1 VNARAND
8 DGTGGSGLPG
18 LSRDA
23 LPGHP
28 PLRDLPLTVLVGV
41 TGVGKSTALAA
52 LGDVRVLPDRREVT
66 DAVMP
71 GVVSLPHGFG
81 HGRNG
86 ARLEVAAQH
95 PGVSYND
102 LADPLL
108 LDELTGNAA
117 VSGVPV
123 TVQRAGTVALSAD

>member
-66 DAVMP
+66 DAVMIAA
-71 GVVSLPHGFG
+71 LA
-81 HGRNG
+81 GRPVTDREERFALT
-86 ARLEVAAQH
+86 ARYRETH
-95 PGVSYND
+95 PGGMAQALGS
-102 LADPLL
+102 LHADP
-108 LDELTGNAA
+108 A
-117 VSGVPV
+117 VWPLPLVFDGC
-123 TVQRAGTVALSAD
+123 AGRTRITDCP